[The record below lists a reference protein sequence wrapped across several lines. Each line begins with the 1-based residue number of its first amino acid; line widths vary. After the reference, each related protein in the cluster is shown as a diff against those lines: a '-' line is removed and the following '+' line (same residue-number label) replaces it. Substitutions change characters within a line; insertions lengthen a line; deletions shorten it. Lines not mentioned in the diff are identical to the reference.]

1 LLSFGLDGVVLTGQ
15 ADADAGAVVG
25 AVAAGRLF
33 TVIDALAGPGTLRFE
48 ASRGG
53 TTFGAGDRIEPGA
66 PLEILAAIGGP
77 EDARIE
83 LLRDG
88 SVVAAGQ
95 GTELRYQADGSPGVY
110 RVEIHLPEAP
120 GSPPVPW
127 MMSNPLYVRA
137 AGAAPAGAPSALS
150 DLAAVPPID
159 AWRIEANAASEG
171 ALDTERGLAGEPET
185 LLRYAVAGRPSES
198 PYVAFAVP
206 VEGLFAAR
214 DRLALTVRADRPLRV
229 DIQVRTPATVPG
241 GGDATLGERWHR
253 SVWADT
259 SAREV
264 VIALD
269 ELLPRGPT
277 RTALPDPARI
287 EALLFVLDTVNTPA
301 GSSGRI
307 WISGLRLGRA
317 E

>member
-1 LLSFGLDGVVLTGQ
+1 
-15 ADADAGAVVG
+15 
-25 AVAAGRLF
+25 
-33 TVIDALAGPGTLRFE
+33 
-48 ASRGG
+48 
-53 TTFGAGDRIEPGA
+53 
-66 PLEILAAIGGP
+66 
-77 EDARIE
+77 
-83 LLRDG
+83 
-88 SVVAAGQ
+88 
-95 GTELRYQADGSPGVY
+95 
-110 RVEIHLPEAP
+110 
-120 GSPPVPW
+120 
-127 MMSNPLYVRA
+127 
-137 AGAAPAGAPSALS
+137 
-150 DLAAVPPID
+150 
-159 AWRIEANAASEG
+159 
-171 ALDTERGLAGEPET
+171 
-185 LLRYAVAGRPSES
+185 
-198 PYVAFAVP
+198 
-206 VEGLFAAR
+206 
-214 DRLALTVRADRPLRV
+214 V

-264 VIALD
+264 VIDLD